1 MFLGAVFTSLQI
13 FIGLNFALLAVGN
26 GAWAIILIKIREW
39 AAASVFIVMAMT
51 WTIGL
56 IKWIMI

>member
-13 FIGLNFALLAVGN
+13 FIGFNFALLAVGN
-26 GAWAIILIKIREW
+26 GAWAIILIKLREW
-39 AAASVFIVMAMT
+39 AAASVFVVMSTT